1 MEESLAFGSRE
12 YLVLLAALAFG
23 RAMDFISTWTATPNL
38 VLEANPIARW
48 LGWKWG
54 IPVNIALVLWLASEP
69 VPAIVVTT
77 TSLLV
82 AAHNFQHAWVMRSA
96 GEWNYRLW
104 MRERMAETSPVV
116 FAGCLLG
123 QTLLT
128 ALVGAAVIWAGGD
141 NGLTFGI
148 GAGIVGYALAV
159 LLFTVISLWR
169 GGRFTR

>member
-1 MEESLAFGSRE
+1 MEDSVAFGSHE
-12 YLVLLAALAFG
+12 YFIFLAALAFG

-82 AAHNFQHAWVMRSA
+82 AAHNFQHAWLMRSA
-96 GEWNYRLW
+96 GELNYRLW
-104 MRERMAETSPVV
+104 MRERFAETSPLL
-116 FAGCLLG
+116 FGACLLG
-123 QTLLT
+123 QTSLT
-128 ALVGAAVIWAGGD
+128 ALVGVAVIWAGGD
-141 NGLTFGI
+141 NGMTFGI
-148 GAGIVGYALAV
+148 GAGIVGYAAAV

-169 GGRFTR
+169 GRRSAR

>member
-1 MEESLAFGSRE
+1 MEDSVAFGSHE
-12 YLVLLAALAFG
+12 YFIFLVALAFG

-54 IPVNIALVLWLASEP
+54 IPVNIALVLWLAGQP

-96 GEWNYRLW
+96 GELNYRLW
-104 MRERMAETSPVV
+104 MRERMAETSPVL
-116 FAGCLLG
+116 FAACLLG
-123 QTLLT
+123 QTLLP

-141 NGLTFGI
+141 NGMTFGI
-148 GAGIVGYALAV
+148 GAGIVGYAAAV

-169 GGRFTR
+169 GRRSAR